1 MKLYLWIV
9 IGLISLNIVFANSL
23 NNAQIKSVKF
33 IGNKNIKSNSL
44 QKIINVQNKS
54 IFTDLP
60 FDRRVIKLDAI
71 SIKNYYL
78 TNGYLDV
85 SVVDSFSV
93 NEKSA
98 DIYFRILEGKQYFLN
113 SINISGNN
121 SLKDEEIF
129 SLLNLRKNYPFN
141 PVGIQ
146 INRNRLDDRYFE
158 NSKLFTNIKIDP
170 LVSDSVTVNI
180 IIDDIR
186 EIIDSVSY
194 STSSA
199 RFKIYIID
207 EVHMLSK
214 SAFNGLLKTLEEPP
228 PHVKFIFAT
237 TEVHKVPLTIL
248 SRCQK
253 FDLRQLDEV
262 NMLKLLKS
270 VCQKEK
276 ADISDNILSIIGRA
290 AAGSARDGLSILD
303 QAITLAQSEK
313 NLDKNSI
320 REMLG
325 LSDHARI
332 IELFKSISMGNIES
346 ALKEIKD
353 QIELGAEPINIISSL
368 GDIVHELTL
377 LKVSKVKNDNLFLGP
392 ENFSKLTELL
402 EDLDVRKLSRFW
414 QMILKADTEIKNSFN
429 AFSALEMVVI
439 RMAYVSELPT
449 PAEIIESVEGR
460 EENKK
465 KKLKSKIISN
475 PKNIDKNTK
484 NNSFDNI
491 GSFEDIIELAG
502 KYKFLILKKFLQE
515 DVRLV
520 SFENGHID
528 INVPEGSEEII
539 KELIVKLYDWTDQRW
554 IINVSSKK
562 GEDTILE
569 KQNNIQNNIVDE
581 VSNKEEIKKVM
592 EAFPDSKITSIS
604 KVDNRNE
611 SK

>member
-1 MKLYLWIV
+1 LEHPQE
-9 IGLISLNIVFANSL
+9 
-23 NNAQIKSVKF
+23 NNLEGEESSQTIDDENQDSFLERSDNESA
-33 IGNKNIKSNSL
+33 L
-44 QKIINVQNKS
+44 
-54 IFTDLP
+54 
-60 FDRRVIKLDAI
+60 
-71 SIKNYYL
+71 KNYRVLARKYRPQ
-78 TNGYLDV
+78 
-85 SVVDSFSV
+85 SFSDLLGQETMV
-93 NEKSA
+93 QILKNAFTSGRLAHAYMLTGVRGIGKTTTARLLARALNYSSD
-98 DIYFRILEGKQYFLN
+98 DIDEPTLDISTYGHHCEDIMESRHIDVLEMDAA
-113 SINISGNN
+113 S
-121 SLKDEEIF
+121 
-129 SLLNLRKNYPFN
+129 RT
-141 PVGIQ
+141 GIA
-146 INRNRLDDRYFE
+146 
-158 NSKLFTNIKIDP
+158 
-170 LVSDSVTVNI
+170 
-180 IIDDIR
+180 DIR

-262 NMLKLLKS
+262 NMLKLLKN

-313 NLDKNSI
+313 NLDENSI

-332 IELFKSISMGNIES
+332 IELFKSISIGNIES
-346 ALKEIKD
+346 ALKEIKE

-377 LKVSKVKNDNLFLGP
+377 LKVSKAKNDNLFLGP

-402 EDLDVRKLSRFW
+402 EDLDIRKLSRFW

-449 PAEIIESVEGR
+449 PAEIIDSIEEI

-475 PKNIDKNTK
+475 SKNIDKDTK

-502 KYKFLILKKFLQE
+502 KHKFLILKKFLQE

-569 KQNNIQNNIVDE
+569 KQNKIQNNIVDE